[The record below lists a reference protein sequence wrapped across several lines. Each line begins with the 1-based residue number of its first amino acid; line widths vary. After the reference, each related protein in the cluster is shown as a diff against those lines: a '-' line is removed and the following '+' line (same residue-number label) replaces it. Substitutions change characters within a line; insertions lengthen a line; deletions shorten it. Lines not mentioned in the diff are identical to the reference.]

1 MNETPKKIDDSTW
14 AEIKM
19 LQGKFQEL
27 HGQFGN
33 LGIEKMELDRLVTE
47 FVEKEK
53 QLKDEWIS
61 LKKLDEGLR
70 DKLVATY
77 GEGSLNMENGTFIP
91 ASPPATPPPK

>member
-19 LQGKFQEL
+19 LTGKFQEL

-47 FVEKEK
+47 FVDREKK
-53 QLKDEWIS
+53 LKEEWVS

-77 GEGSLNMENGTFIP
+77 GEGSLDMGNGTFIP
-91 ASPPATPPPK
+91 ATPPPK

>member
-1 MNETPKKIDDSTW
+1 MSEIPQKIDDSIW

-47 FVEKEK
+47 FVEREKKLKE
-53 QLKDEWIS
+53 EWVT

-70 DKLVATY
+70 DKMVATY
-77 GEGSLNMENGTFIP
+77 GEGSLDMGNGTFIP
-91 ASPPATPPPK
+91 APVASPPK